1 MELSL
6 IGQIAVIY
14 VILQFFTVL
23 TLGVGA
29 FFHVEVCKSIFKYC
43 KRNGGDLMSV
53 AIVFG
58 GIGSIGT
65 IVGLLLS
72 IKEVLVI
79 GLVFVFIITFICFV
93 FISING
99 IFWVIQYLSDLHERL
114 GKRKY
119 K

>member
-14 VILQFFTVL
+14 VIVQFFTVL

-58 GIGSIGT
+58 SIGSIAT
-65 IVGLLLS
+65 IIGLLS
-72 IKEVLVI
+72 STKELLVI
-79 GLVFVFIITFICFV
+79 GLVFVLIITFICLV
-93 FISING
+93 FITINV
-99 IFWVIQYLSDLHERL
+99 IFWLIQYLSELHDRL